1 MNVIHVTL
9 PHIDCKRPL
18 WIWSMSRLRTLIV
31 NDLCE
36 CDSYNVTC
44 TPFGSYIQT
53 TLSYYFVLLVYT
65 TKQKKHLQSAYKVQW
80 TNLLNNKLSETII
93 NAPEYLRTSFTFATD
108 IHTRLLR
115 STSRF
120 QLYTPKPHLD
130 IFRNRFVFS
139 CSSIWNSLHSYIQN
153 SNSVQHLKSQYLRWI
168 NTKPSYTVI

>member
-1 MNVIHVTL
+1 VIHVTL
-9 PHIDCKRPL
+9 THIDCKRPL

-31 NDLCE
+31 NDLRE

-65 TKQKKHLQSAYKVQW
+65 TKQIHLQSAYKVQW

-108 IHTRLLR
+108 IHARLLR
-115 STSRF
+115 SSSSF
-120 QLYTPKPHLD
+120 QLYTPKHYLD
-130 IFRNRFVFS
+130 IYRNIFYCIFRFVHLEF
-139 CSSIWNSLHSYIQN
+139 SSIIYSK
-153 SNSVQHLKSQYLRWI
+153 LKLS
-168 NTKPSYTVI
+168 SAS